1 MTRQPILR
9 PIDMDTTENPTREQV
24 ARLRVAN
31 HGPSPT
37 TLRMEPWGA
46 SHALVLTGPEPADIE
61 IEVSPSEIVVYGWAG
76 SVLDGIG
83 LPVPESP
90 RPRGEIGA
98 R

>member
-1 MTRQPILR
+1 
-9 PIDMDTTENPTREQV
+9 MDTTENPTREQV

-37 TLRMEPWGA
+37 TLRMEPWGREMDLPVGA